1 MSASATA
8 TATFAL
14 AALVGLASFGGVAVL
29 AVAVVLL
36 GVLVA
41 AGWPELL
48 DLPARRSSTGV
59 VAAVAVAAALVAV
72 FTVQAARAEGSQVA
86 GVLGHLPAVAALAL
100 LVAFGHQLLRRDGRP
115 RLVESVTGVVTAQA
129 VVVLGAAWVAVPT
142 TYAGAALAP
151 VVLAALA
158 ATSAVAATTWPLRVA
173 GPVNLLVGAA
183 VGWLASSVTALL
195 GGGGTTPLV
204 GGSSAIGAVSEGRW
218 AVAGIV
224 AGLGAGVLVSA
235 WRALSVRLPAAR
247 TLPAALAVAAVP
259 VALGGAGA
267 YLVGRLLLL

>member
-14 AALVGLASFGGVAVL
+14 AALVGLASFGGVPVL
-29 AVAVVLL
+29 AVAAVGV

-48 DLPARRSSTGV
+48 DLPARRGSTTV
-59 VAAVAVAAALVAV
+59 VALVAVAAALTAAL
-72 FTVQAARAEGSQVA
+72 TVGAARAEGSQVS

-100 LVAFGHQLLRRDGRP
+100 LVAFVHQLLRRDGRP
-115 RLVESVTGVVTAQA
+115 RLVESVTGVVAAQA

-158 ATSAVAATTWPLRVA
+158 ATSAVSATAWPLRVV
-173 GPVNLLVGAA
+173 GPVNLVVGAA
-183 VGWLASSVTALL
+183 VGWLASTVTALL
-195 GGGGTTPLV
+195 GGGGTSPLAGGDPLV
-204 GGSSAIGAVSEGRW
+204 TEGRW
-218 AVAGIV
+218 VVAGIV
-224 AGLGAGVLVSA
+224 AGLGAGLLVSA
-235 WRALSVRLPAAR
+235 WRALSSRLPAAR

>member
-1 MSASATA
+1 MSTSATA

-14 AALVGLASFGGVAVL
+14 AALVGLAAFGGVPAL

-48 DLPARRSSTGV
+48 DLPARRSSTVVVTLVGVSAVV
-59 VAAVAVAAALVAV
+59 VAALAVR
-72 FTVQAARAEGSQVA
+72 TARAEGSQVS
-86 GVLGHLPAVAALAL
+86 GVLGQLPEVAALAL
-100 LVAFGHQLLRRDGRP
+100 LVAFAHQLLRRDGRP

-129 VVVLGAAWVAVPT
+129 VVVLAAAWVAVPT
-142 TYAGAALAP
+142 TYAGPALAP
-151 VVLAALA
+151 VVLAAVA

-183 VGWLASSVTALL
+183 VGWLVSTAL
-195 GGGGTTPLV
+195 
-204 GGSSAIGAVSEGRW
+204 AVLTSETSVPSEGRW
-218 AVAGIV
+218 ALAGLV

-235 WRALSVRLPAAR
+235 WRALSTRLPAAR
-247 TLPAALAVAAVP
+247 TLPAAFAVAAVP
-259 VALGGAGA
+259 VALAGPGA

>member
-41 AGWPELL
+41 AGWPDLL

-72 FTVQAARAEGSQVA
+72 FAVRAARAEGSQVA

-142 TYAGAALAP
+142 TYAGATLAP

-195 GGGGTTPLV
+195 GGGGTTALV
-204 GGSSAIGAVSEGRW
+204 GGSAAVSEGRW

-247 TLPAALAVAAVP
+247 TLPAAFAVAAVP